1 MTKFKLT
8 ILLALVCLMFGLSCF
23 GLGYRIG
30 SKQAKSVPPVNIQHE
45 LESLE
50 HRLDTLK
57 VVNNTLIQKND
68 SIQVKIVKIKEEHE
82 KTADIILSNDV
93 ESDYIFFTDYINSF
107 RLMCSDFE

>member
-8 ILLALVCLMFGLSCF
+8 ILLVIVGLSCF
-23 GLGYRIG
+23 GLGYKIG
-30 SKQAKSVPPVNIQHE
+30 SKQAKSVSPINIQNE

-107 RLMCSDFE
+107 RLMRPNFE